1 MSEPIRNPSSPERNP
16 WKGAVI
22 GGSVVALIAVA
33 TGAMVANFRS
43 NPTEEPAEIAAQ
55 SSSRAA
61 APAREA
67 ASAPPPSTV
76 EDCNRHAAAADR
88 NEMEIAKDGLIGG
101 AIGAGVGA
109 AGGAIAKGDKGAG
122 KGAGIGAIVGAVGG
136 SLYGLNEEN
145 RRTETA
151 RAAYR
156 DCMARRGY

>member
-1 MSEPIRNPSSPERNP
+1 MSEPIRNQSSPERNP
-16 WKGAVI
+16 WKNAVI
-22 GGSVVALIAVA
+22 GGSVAALILIA
-33 TGAMVANFRS
+33 TGAVVAS
-43 NPTEEPAEIAAQ
+43 LQGDAAEKPSAIAAQ
-55 SSSRAA
+55 VPARAA
-61 APAREA
+61 APAPRV
-67 ASAPPPSTV
+67 ASAPPQSIV

-109 AGGAIAKGDKGAG
+109 AGGAIAKGGKGAG

-145 RRTETA
+145 RRTESA
-151 RAAYR
+151 RAAYG

>member
-1 MSEPIRNPSSPERNP
+1 MSEPNRNQSSPQPNP
-16 WKGAVI
+16 WRTAVI
-22 GGSVVALIAVA
+22 GGSVAALIFIA
-33 TGAMVANFRS
+33 TGAVVAYVQND
-43 NPTEEPAEIAAQ
+43 PTEEPAEIAAQ
-55 SSSRAA
+55 APARAA
-61 APAREA
+61 APAPQV
-67 ASAPPPSTV
+67 ASAPPRSIV
-76 EDCNRHAAAADR
+76 EDCNRYAAAADR

-109 AGGAIAKGDKGAG
+109 AGGAIAKGGKGAG

-151 RAAYR
+151 RAAYG